1 MNTSATNRITADIA
15 AVGEL
20 TRLAAE
26 RYDGVYASLR
36 ASMAEALSEAGDLG
50 DGARVVMDMADAAA
64 GAMSEHY
71 PNQPARACRAGCD
84 ACCHLYVM
92 IPPGIA
98 EAIAAHLKERRTPE
112 ALSALRDELQKAADA
127 AAGLADPT
135 MLVHRCPL
143 LGPDGLCTIY
153 EVRPLT
159 CRAFTSKSAAACRS
173 MVFDPDSEV
182 TTITQNPAQFRVYV
196 EATGALEQAAR
207 LRGLP
212 VAQKGLSAALLEV
225 LPA

>member
-1 MNTSATNRITADIA
+1 MHDIA

-26 RYDGVYASLR
+26 RYDGVYVSLR
-36 ASMAEALSEAGDLG
+36 AAMMEALSRAADLG
-50 DGARVVMDMADAAA
+50 DGARAVMDMADAAA
-64 GAMSEHY
+64 GAIMEHY

-98 EAIAAHLKERRTPE
+98 EAIAAYLTERLEPE
-112 ALSALRDELQKAADA
+112 ALLKLRGELQKAADA
-127 AAGLADPT
+127 AAGLADPST
-135 MLVHRCPL
+135 LVHRCPL
-143 LGPDGLCTIY
+143 LGSDGLCTIY

-173 MVFDPDSEV
+173 MVFDPESAV

-196 EATGALEQAAR
+196 EATSALQQAAR
-207 LRGLP
+207 LRGLS
-212 VAQKGLSAALLEV
+212 AQQKGLSAALLEI
-225 LPA
+225 LPD

>member
-1 MNTSATNRITADIA
+1 MSTTATDRIMHDIA

-26 RYDGVYASLR
+26 RYDGVYVSLR
-36 ASMAEALSEAGDLG
+36 AAMMEALSRAADLG
-50 DGARVVMDMADAAA
+50 DGARAVMDMADAAA
-64 GAMSEHY
+64 GAIMEHY

-98 EAIAAHLKERRTPE
+98 EAIAAYLTERLEPE
-112 ALSALRDELQKAADA
+112 ALLKLRGELQKAADA
-127 AAGLADPT
+127 AAGLADPST
-135 MLVHRCPL
+135 LVHRCPL
-143 LGPDGLCTIY
+143 LGSDGLCTIY

-173 MVFDPDSEV
+173 MVFDPESAV

-196 EATGALEQAAR
+196 EATSALQQAAR
-207 LRGLP
+207 LRGLS
-212 VAQKGLSAALLEV
+212 AQQKGLSAALLEI
-225 LPA
+225 LPD